1 MPIIIFPAANIS
13 GGGGSSS
20 SGGHSHPNSA
30 TLNRLSTDANGNL
43 CFNGKIVGEKAIE
56 TAYDVTVTDAIV
68 QQKFFPLP
76 ADCDTTRIITL
87 ALNGVA
93 FAQGDFWEVRENVTS
108 TTDFISWDGLSLQ
121 NLIQAGD
128 NVLISY
134 YRIV

>member
-1 MPIIIFPAANIS
+1 MPVIIFPAAQIS
-13 GGGGSSS
+13 GGSSS
-20 SGGHSHPNSA
+20 SPSGGHSHSNSA
-30 TLNRLSTDANGNL
+30 TLNRLSTDAKGNL

-56 TAYDVTVTDAIV
+56 TAYDINITDAIV
-68 QQKFFPLP
+68 QQKFIPLP

-108 TTDFISWDGLSLQ
+108 TTDFISWDSLSLQ

>member
-1 MPIIIFPAANIS
+1 MPVMIIPISTFS
-13 GGGGSSS
+13 GGGASAD
-20 SGGHSHPNSA
+20 GHSHTNMA
-30 TLNRLSTDANGNL
+30 TLNKLSTDNDGNL
-43 CFNGKIVGEKAIE
+43 RFNGKIVGEKSIE
-56 TAYDVTVTDAIV
+56 TAYDINITDAIV
-68 QQKFFPLP
+68 QQKFIPLP
-76 ADCDTTRIITL
+76 ADCDTTRIITF

>member
-56 TAYDVTVTDAIV
+56 TAYDINITDTIV
-68 QQKFFPLP
+68 QQKFIPLP
-76 ADCDTTRIITL
+76 ADCDTTRIITF